1 MKKIW
6 LTLMAA
12 VMIFS
17 VALGANQGQAAAAAS
32 QISIYIDGQK
42 LYSPQAPIM
51 VKGRAMLPMRAI
63 FEALDATIDW
73 NAKTKTVTAKR
84 DQTTIVLKIG
94 SKSAIVNNRTLSLDV
109 PGQIYKGSTMVP
121 VRFVSEALGEK
132 VDWNASNKTV
142 TITTSGGPVNAVAY
156 VSARTISKNGDGRDV
171 EVSFPKVSPE
181 SGVSEYRVLMVKS
194 GNAYNFNL
202 AQALST
208 SSYTSIRP
216 DGDDVSITLSSQTRD
231 VNGDL
236 LRSGQSYAA
245 FVLTVG
251 KRGNSALSGVSQ
263 TITLSQAPTLPS
275 VGAVSNLKVS
285 DASDYGDGRD
295 LSVSFTKAQ
304 TENNITNY
312 RIYVVKTKDKN
323 SFDLAAAN
331 KVSSSNFT
339 VVNKAGTT
347 LSGNLSS
354 SARDTSGELIRNG
367 VPYTVFVMSVSNTGS
382 YTSQLSAASSS
393 ITLAAN
399 AVSAPV
405 ITRVDD
411 ISNYGDGRDLR
422 VNFNRVSDESRIGS
436 YRIFVVKDSKAGS
449 FSLSAAN
456 NVPSAYYTQVGKTGY
471 NISQVLSSGARDVD
485 GSLIANGVVYR
496 VFVMAVGTGSYS
508 GSNALS
514 SASSSIVLYGNGNV
528 DAASN
533 VNVSDISDYGDGR
546 DLRVTFNRASDESRI
561 SGYRIMVVKSN
572 QAGSFNLSWA
582 NSVSSSNYTTVD
594 KTGYNIT
601 KVLSSGAR
609 DVDGD
614 YIRNGTS
621 YRVFV
626 LSIGSGGY
634 SGSNALSSYSPAI
647 TLGTNGYVGPASN
660 VSVSDVSDYGDGRDL
675 LVNFKR
681 ADDER
686 YIGQYRILVVKN
698 GDAGRFDL
706 NDASAV
712 RSSNYTAVTPNG
724 ANVSKALA
732 SGARDV
738 DGDAIRNGISYRV
751 FILSVGTGS
760 YAGTNALSSYSPS
773 ITLSGNV
780 KVDPATNVK
789 AADIGDNGDGRDL
802 QVTFNRAKDESNIK
816 GYRIL
821 VVQESQAQFFDLS
834 DAEKVPSSLYTPVS
848 TTGSNLSVK
857 LNTGD
862 RSVDNNAIKNGL
874 SYKVFV
880 LSVGANGTN
889 ALSEPSAPITLS
901 TKSASPVTDVSVSD
915 VGDNNN
921 GSDLEVAFTKA
932 ADESDVYG
940 YRVLVVP
947 ADKADGLKAEAAAE
961 IRNYT
966 EARKGENFKQ
976 TLSPDARDIDDKL
989 IENGKSYKVL
999 VLSMMTTSGKGSVLS
1014 KPSNEITLQS
1024 NPTLVTRV
1032 TASELKD
1039 EEVKVTFAKAADEST
1054 IDYYKVFAVPV
1065 GSTTFMTAKSAKE
1078 VPDSFKKVDK
1088 ANKGSYE
1095 TAFQAGDKDIYG
1107 QELDTDASY
1116 LVYVLSVLK
1125 GDQASKSV
1133 LSSETGFMFVTPF
1146 DKDKADKYVKNQ
1158 LVSDQ
1163 GSIYQVVKDSPQGT
1177 PDKSGDYKLLKK
1189 AEAKTA
1195 VSSKTKG

>member
-6 LTLMAA
+6 LTLLAA

-42 LYSPQAPIM
+42 LYSSQAPIM

-63 FEALDATIDW
+63 FEALDATVDW

-94 SKSAIVNNRTLSLDV
+94 STSAVVNNRTLTLDV

-156 VSARTISKNGDGRDV
+156 VSARIISKNGDGRDV

-208 SSYTSIRP
+208 GSYTSIRP
-216 DGDDVSITLSSQTRD
+216 NGDDVSITLSSQTRD

-251 KRGNSALSGVSQ
+251 KKGNSALSGVSQ
-263 TITLSQAPTLPS
+263 TISLSSVPS
-275 VGAVSNLKVS
+275 VGAVSNIKVS

-304 TENNITNY
+304 TESNITNY

-331 KVSSSNFT
+331 KVPSSNFT

-422 VNFNRVSDESRIGS
+422 VNFNKVSDESRIGS

-471 NISQVLSSGARDVD
+471 NLSQVLSSGARDVD

-546 DLRVTFNRASDESRI
+546 DL
-561 SGYRIMVVKSN
+561 
-572 QAGSFNLSWA
+572 
-582 NSVSSSNYTTVD
+582 
-594 KTGYNIT
+594 
-601 KVLSSGAR
+601 
-609 DVDGD
+609 
-614 YIRNGTS
+614 
-621 YRVFV
+621 
-626 LSIGSGGY
+626 
-634 SGSNALSSYSPAI
+634 
-647 TLGTNGYVGPASN
+647 
-660 VSVSDVSDYGDGRDL
+660 

-681 ADDER
+681 AGDER

-706 NDASAV
+706 NDANAV
-712 RSSNYTAVTPNG
+712 RSSNYTAITPNG
-724 ANVSKALA
+724 GNVSKALA

-751 FILSVGTGS
+751 FVLSVGTGS

-789 AADIGDNGDGRDL
+789 AADIGDNGDARDL

-821 VVQESQAQFFDLS
+821 VVEADSARFFGLS
-834 DAEKVPSSLYTPVS
+834 DAEKVSSSAYTAVDK
-848 TTGSNLSVK
+848 TGSDLRGVLK
-857 LNTGD
+857 AGARD
-862 RSVDNNAIKNGL
+862 VDNGVIKNDV

-880 LSVGANGTN
+880 LSVGAYGTN
-889 ALSEPSAPITLS
+889 ALSDPSAPITLT
-901 TKSASPVTDVSVSD
+901 TKTASPATNVNVSD
-915 VGDNNN
+915 VGDRNN
-921 GSDLEVAFTKA
+921 GSDLEVSFTKA
-932 ADESDVYG
+932 ADERNLYE
-940 YRVLVVP
+940 YRILVVP
-947 ADKADGLKAEAAAE
+947 TDKANVLKVDGASDVKIYTIASKGS
-961 IRNYT
+961 NY
-966 EARKGENFKQ
+966 KQ
-976 TLSPDARDIDDKL
+976 TLSSDAKDIDGNF
-989 IENGKSYKVL
+989 IENGVAYKVFIL
-999 VLSMMTTSGKGSVLS
+999 SVMSPDGRGNVLST
-1014 KPSNEITLQS
+1014 PSDEIKLQS

-1065 GSTTFMTAKSAKE
+1065 GSTTFMTAKSTKE

-1107 QELDTDASY
+1107 QELNKHASY

-1133 LSSETGFMFVTPF
+1133 LSSETGFMFVTAF
-1146 DKDKADKYVKNQ
+1146 NNEEDAKKYVKNQ

-1163 GSIYQVVKDSPQGT
+1163 GSIYQVLKDSPQGT
-1177 PDKSGDYKLLKK
+1177 PGTSEDYKLLKK

>member
-63 FEALDATIDW
+63 FEALDATLDW

-94 SKSAIVNNRTLSLDV
+94 STSAIVNNRTLSLDV

-156 VSARTISKNGDGRDV
+156 VSARVVSKNGDGRDV

-181 SGVSEYRVLMVKS
+181 SGVSEYRVLMIKS

-367 VPYTVFVMSVSNTGS
+367 VPYTVFVMSVNTGS

-422 VNFNRVSDESRIGS
+422 VNFNKVSDESRIGS

-471 NISQVLSSGARDVD
+471 NISQALSSGARDVD

-647 TLGTNGYVGPASN
+647 TLGTIGYVGPASN

-686 YIGQYRILVVKN
+686 YISQYRILVVKS
-698 GDAGRFDL
+698 GDAGSFNL
-706 NDASAV
+706 NDANAV
-712 RSSNYTAVTPNG
+712 RSSNYTAVAPNG
-724 ANVSKALA
+724 ANISKALA

-789 AADIGDNGDGRDL
+789 AADIGDNGDASDL

-821 VVQESQAQFFDLS
+821 VVEAGSARFFGLS
-834 DAEKVPSSLYTPVS
+834 DAEKVSSSAYTPVDK
-848 TTGSNLSVK
+848 TGSDLSGELK
-857 LNTGD
+857 SGARD
-862 RSVDNNAIKNGL
+862 VDNNAIKNDV

-889 ALSEPSAPITLS
+889 ALSEPSAPITLT
-901 TKSASPVTDVSVSD
+901 TKAASPVTDVSVSD

-921 GSDLEVAFTKA
+921 GSDLEVSFTKA

-966 EARKGENFKQ
+966 EALKGNNFKQ
-976 TLSPDARDIDDKL
+976 KLSPDARDIDDKL

-1014 KPSNEITLQS
+1014 KPSNEIKLQS

-1039 EEVKVTFAKAADEST
+1039 EEVKVTFAKATDEST

-1088 ANKGSYE
+1088 GNKGSYE

-1107 QELDTDASY
+1107 QELDKNASY

-1133 LSSETGFMFVTPF
+1133 LSSETGFMFVTAF
-1146 DKDKADKYVKNQ
+1146 DEKDTKGYAKNQ

-1163 GSIYQVVKDSPQGT
+1163 GSIYQVLKDSPQGT
-1177 PDKSGDYKLLKK
+1177 PGNSGDYKLLKK
-1189 AEAKTA
+1189 AEAKAT